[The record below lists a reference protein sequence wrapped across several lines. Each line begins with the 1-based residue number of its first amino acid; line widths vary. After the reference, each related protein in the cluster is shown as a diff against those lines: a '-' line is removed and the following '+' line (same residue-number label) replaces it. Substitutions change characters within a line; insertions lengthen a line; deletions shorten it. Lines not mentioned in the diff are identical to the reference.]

1 MNKTNIII
9 IIICTA
15 IIAAAAY
22 FSLREEPLIRDV
34 YLADS
39 LDPGHG
45 FPRDEDIRHFAG
57 TDSSIYLI
65 IHVSGIE
72 EGERLKTEWIFLEDD
87 GQSIIQTDDIVINDD
102 GSGSIAVYLVKRDGL
117 YAPGDYLVKIGHDGT
132 QQKQLSFSV
141 SGGQAPEP

>member
-15 IIAAAAY
+15 IIAAAAF
-22 FSLREEPLIRDV
+22 FSFREEPFIRDI

-39 LDPGHG
+39 LDLGHG
-45 FPRDEDIRHFAG
+45 FPLDEDIRDFASR
-57 TDSSIYLI
+57 DSSIYLI
-65 IHVSGIE
+65 IHVSDVE
-72 EGERLKTEWIFLEDD
+72 EGERLETEWVFLEDD
-87 GQSIIQTDDIVINDD
+87 GQGLIQTDDIVINND

-117 YAPGDYLVKIGHDGT
+117 YAPGDYLVKVDHNGI

-141 SGGQAPEP
+141 TGGQSPEL

>member
-22 FSLREEPLIRDV
+22 LSLREEPLIRDI

-45 FPRDEDIRHFAG
+45 FPRDEDIRHF
-57 TDSSIYLI
+57 DSSDPGIYLI
-65 IHVSGIE
+65 IQVSDIE
-72 EGERLKTEWIFLEDD
+72 EGQRLKTEWVFLGDG
-87 GQSIIQTDDIVINDD
+87 GQSIMQTDDIVINDD

-117 YAPGDYLVKIGHDGT
+117 YAPGDYLVKIGHAGT
-132 QQKQLSFSV
+132 QQKQLTFSV